1 MGDDLVVDTA
11 RRILSDHCDPG
22 AVNRARDEAWKAPA
36 WRALED
42 AGLTLAWV
50 DEALGGAGG
59 GLGDGFA
66 IVRQVGRFAA
76 ALPLAETLLAGW
88 LLQRAGI
95 ASPKGAMSCGPARA
109 QETVALTSAGELRG
123 RLRAV
128 PFAKEAKHI
137 ALLAQRQGRNV
148 VALIDAGQ
156 VAIDDGANIAG
167 EALNTLILDGARPQ
181 TIGEAPSGIDQR
193 ALLLMG
199 AATRAMQMTG
209 ALETILDLAV
219 GYAKERIAFGR
230 AIANFQVVQ
239 HNLARLGGEVAAAI
253 AASGS
258 AAEAIAS
265 GTLSE
270 EGVLLE
276 AASAKIR
283 VGEAASEGA
292 AIAHQVFGAIGFT
305 REHTLHRFT
314 RRLWAWRDDFDNESA
329 WAVELGGLVAARGA
343 DGLWP
348 MLAAR

>member
-1 MGDDLVVDTA
+1 MGDDLIVDTA

-22 AVNRARDEAWKAPA
+22 AVNRAHDEAWKAPA

-88 LLQRAGI
+88 LLRCAGI
-95 ASPKGAMSCGPARA
+95 GSPKGAMCCGPTRA
-109 QETVALTSAGELRG
+109 HETVAVTSAGELKG

-128 PFAKEAKHI
+128 PFAKEASHI
-137 ALLAQRQGRNV
+137 ALLAQRQGRAV
-148 VALIDAGQ
+148 VALIDAAQ
-156 VAIDDGANIAG
+156 VKIDDGTNIAG
-167 EALNTLILDGARPQ
+167 EALNALTLDGARPQ
-181 TIGEAPSGIDQR
+181 VIHEAPAGIDQQ

-199 AATRAMQMTG
+199 ATARAMQMTG
-209 ALETILDLAV
+209 ALETILELAV
-219 GYAKERIAFGR
+219 GYANERIAFGR
-230 AIANFQVVQ
+230 AIAKFQVVQ
-239 HNLARLGGEVAAAI
+239 HNLARLAGEVAAAI

-265 GTLSE
+265 SALFDD
-270 EGVLLE
+270 GVLLE
-276 AASAKIR
+276 AAAAKIR
-283 VGEAASEGA
+283 VGEAAGEGA
-292 AIAHQVFGAIGFT
+292 AIAHQVLGAIGFT

-314 RRLWAWRDDFDNESA
+314 RRLWAWRDDFGNESA
-329 WAVELGGLVAARGA
+329 WAVQLGGLVAARGP